1 MQEIQRREARLETQ
15 HSDHQFEESG
25 VNFTGDEAPSSK
37 PDGRRAPHPE
47 QPRTKKEE
55 AFPRL
60 RSPEQA
66 TDAAATGTGFG
77 FGQRKGLDNSQH
89 GHVGHREF
97 RSSSA
102 AKVSRR
108 GRTAQLP
115 RKPKTQIRGF
125 RTEET
130 RVKTLAAIPPPPPPP
145 LSRILPDDAEV
156 REQCPKTAFFGP
168 LTAGIHGAAS
178 AAALRRVRIFR
189 RKPNSWAVGL
199 RHESNGSGS
208 PFRGSPFEP
217 RARARPHLSET
228 LPLIV
233 AVSRI
238 MRGLVT
244 NVTLSGFGPEPSASA
259 FSEAYFRKFVL
270 NINSVILGDSCQMGL
285 TPSALSAP
293 RVGTRIN

>member
-15 HSDHQFEESG
+15 HLDHQFESG

-47 QPRTKKEE
+47 QDEPKKR
-55 AFPRL
+55 RL
-60 RSPEQA
+60 FLGSGARSRRQ
-66 TDAAATGTGFG
+66 TRQRRGTGFG

-102 AKVSRR
+102 AKVSCR

-115 RKPKTQIRGF
+115 RKPNTRIRGF

-130 RVKTLAAIPPPPPPP
+130 RVKTLAAIPPPPLPP
-145 LSRILPDDAEV
+145 LSRILPDDAED

-168 LTAGIHGAAS
+168 LTAGIHGAAT
-178 AAALRRVRIFR
+178 AHRRVRIFR

-217 RARARPHLSET
+217 WARARPHLSET

-244 NVTLSGFGPEPSASA
+244 NVTLSGFGPEPSA